1 MRIANAFFRERDD
14 FLSEDFD
21 GGVGSIRKPEGC
33 ARHLECEAHDAPSLG
48 VEVGAIQIWGDGH
61 NTLGSAIGLS
71 ATGACRR
78 AAAGDDRHPTAYIG
92 LRTGEAPSIG
102 KANLAMRGEE

>member
-21 GGVGSIRKPEGC
+21 GEVGSIRKPEGC
-33 ARHLECEAHDAPSLG
+33 ARHLECAAHDAPSLG

-61 NTLGSAIGLS
+61 NTLPKQA
-71 ATGACRR
+71 GARLVSQPP
-78 AAAGDDRHPTAYIG
+78 APAAGP
-92 LRTGEAPSIG
+92 LPVMTGILLHISDFEQEKPPQ
-102 KANLAMRGEE
+102 LAKLT